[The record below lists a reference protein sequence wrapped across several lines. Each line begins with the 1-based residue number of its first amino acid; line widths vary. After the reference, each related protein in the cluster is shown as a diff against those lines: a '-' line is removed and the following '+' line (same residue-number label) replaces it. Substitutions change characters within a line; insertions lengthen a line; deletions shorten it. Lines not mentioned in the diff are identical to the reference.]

1 MVLCHAMSLGAE
13 PVPEFARIR
22 RNGLQASRSTI
33 QILTSDVQSKNSW
46 IASMMLSGATIQV
59 TPEVFSAGVLATLAS
74 GFKAKEKRGLAYEAS
89 FSDLQISHTLGIPL
103 VSKGVKASVY
113 INSLKW
119 RLEVLVNDAT
129 GETTFRDFQFHLGH
143 VTVKTKGL
151 WYLDHVVGASLNVL
165 LEMTHDTMQ
174 RIGQYVGRNALRQ
187 SF

>member
-1 MVLCHAMSLGAE
+1 MDCRRL
-13 PVPEFARIR
+13 VPQSAVFASVIIVCID
-22 RNGLQASRSTI
+22 AV
-33 QILTSDVQSKNSW
+33 LTSDVQPRNSW

-103 VSKGVKASVY
+103 VSKGVKVSVY

-129 GETTFRDFQFHLGH
+129 GKTTFRDFQFHLGH
-143 VTVKTKGL
+143 VTVKTEGL
-151 WYLDHVVGASLNVL
+151 WYLGHVVGASLNLL